1 MVCIEDEVEINAPL
15 EKVWNSFI
23 DLTCWAD
30 WNSVLTKVK
39 PRCGNCIEADGSFS
53 CCVTPFGVPVFFET
67 RIDEIS
73 PMERIVWTG
82 SKYMIHGTHEF
93 LFVENEAAVKLISRE
108 VMRGL
113 PVSFGG
119 FFFPVRRFRA
129 LTREFLEAL
138 RKYAERE
145 GQ

>member
-1 MVCIEDEVEINAPL
+1 MVSIEDEVVISASL
-15 EKVWNSFI
+15 EKVWESFT

-39 PRCGNCIEADGSFS
+39 PHSGSCIDADGSFT

-82 SKYMIHGTHEF
+82 SKYMIRGRHEF
-93 LFVENEAAVKLISRE
+93 LFTEKDGRVRLFSRE
-108 VMRGL
+108 VLSGP
-113 PVSFGG
+113 PVAFGG
-119 FFFPVRRFRA
+119 IFFPLWRFRT
-129 LTREFLEAL
+129 LTREFLEGI
-138 RKYAERE
+138 RKYAEGE
-145 GQ
+145 SQ